1 MKASGASQISN
12 PPDSPDVGTPGEQTC
27 YFLAT
32 PPIAYHQEPLLLVE
46 QPRLLLGPCRPGEGD
61 CGASRAAG
69 LQWGQPGATK
79 TEYCRKLRPYFY
91 KGAPVGAS
99 VLSRS
104 PSWSPVLPASVVTGY
119 TGCTGSQSVVRADN
133 IVLMLLAG
141 DYQVFQD
148 PESGLDRDRPSALF
162 LAGLP
167 SLICIPGHRTLS
179 G

>member
-1 MKASGASQISN
+1 M
-12 PPDSPDVGTPGEQTC
+12 
-27 YFLAT
+27 
-32 PPIAYHQEPLLLVE
+32 
-46 QPRLLLGPCRPGEGD
+46 
-61 CGASRAAG
+61 
-69 LQWGQPGATK
+69 
-79 TEYCRKLRPYFY
+79 
-91 KGAPVGAS
+91 GAS